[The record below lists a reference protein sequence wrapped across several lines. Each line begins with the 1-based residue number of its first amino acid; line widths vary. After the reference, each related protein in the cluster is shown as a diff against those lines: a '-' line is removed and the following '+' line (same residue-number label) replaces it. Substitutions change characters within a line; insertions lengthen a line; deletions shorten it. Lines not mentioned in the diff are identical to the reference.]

1 MKRRTG
7 AKPQCVRRWERGAA
21 AEGRRLQR
29 GRGTPHECSL
39 FSLFRRLFVGAVGA
53 AGRAGARGGGG
64 LLSPPWLRATQ
75 HLCVLGVSG
84 S

>member
-1 MKRRTG
+1 M
-7 AKPQCVRRWERGAA
+7 CVGGNGEQPLRVAGYKEAG
-21 AEGRRLQR
+21 GRHMSA
-29 GRGTPHECSL
+29 PF